1 MPIDYFV
8 ASSGVLYSHPWI
20 SFRCKWQCKWHCK
33 YNSNRLES
41 ITMPINLL
49 TTIDLLYRLF
59 KSNLMPEIRIKC
71 SFHAKHWIFSHDQS
85 HATPNTWREY
95 FRISSYFLRILNWI
109 RDISWYAIFLQFI
122 VRFFSIKFTQRV
134 NLITENRLFDFD
146 ERIENMKNTIL
157 KRSFHWYNLHN
168 YANEMSLSSQ

>member
-59 KSNLMPEIRIKC
+59 KSNLMPKIRIKC
-71 SFHAKHWIFSHDQS
+71 SFHAKHWFFPDQS

-95 FRISSYFLRILNWI
+95 FRIPTYFFRILNWFPWHS
-109 RDISWYAIFLQFI
+109 RYFLVCHFFTFI
-122 VRFFSIKFTQRV
+122 LFTFFQ
-134 NLITENRLFDFD
+134 L
-146 ERIENMKNTIL
+146 
-157 KRSFHWYNLHN
+157 NLHN
-168 YANEMSLSSQ
+168 SQKLHKE